1 LPEDVRRDHRGA
13 LEVRREPQGSD
24 ARGHGVRTGH
34 DGQRDRGRHRHPAGE
49 AHATRVRARGG
60 RGAGRRRRGGQGH
73 RGDLVMETQQQK
85 KVDPKEIQRLREETN
100 AGVMDCK
107 RALEDA
113 EGNYARAKDILR
125 ERGLEKAAKKS
136 EREAK
141 EGVVAAY
148 IHAGGRI
155 GAIVEIASETDFVA
169 RGEEFQ
175 KLAQEVAMQVAAMA
189 PASVDE
195 LLSQAYIRDASKT
208 IKDLVTS
215 LAVKT
220 GENVSVRR
228 FQRFALGE

>member
-1 LPEDVRRDHRGA
+1 MD
-13 LEVRREPQGSD
+13 
-24 ARGHGVRTGH
+24 TK
-34 DGQRDRGRHRHPAGE
+34 
-49 AHATRVRARGG
+49 
-60 RGAGRRRRGGQGH
+60 
-73 RGDLVMETQQQK
+73 QQK
-85 KVDPKEIQRLREETN
+85 KVDPKEIQRLRQETN

-125 ERGLEKAAKKS
+125 ERGLENAAKKS

-148 IHAGGRI
+148 IHAGGRV
-155 GAIVEIASETDFVA
+155 GALVEIASETDFVA
-169 RGEEFQ
+169 RGDEFQ
-175 KLAQEVAMQVAAMA
+175 KLAQEVAMQVAAMS
-189 PASVDE
+189 PENVDE

-208 IKDLVTS
+208 VKDLVTTV
-215 LAVKT
+215 AVKT

>member
-1 LPEDVRRDHRGA
+1 MD
-13 LEVRREPQGSD
+13 
-24 ARGHGVRTGH
+24 TK
-34 DGQRDRGRHRHPAGE
+34 
-49 AHATRVRARGG
+49 
-60 RGAGRRRRGGQGH
+60 
-73 RGDLVMETQQQK
+73 QK

-113 EGNYARAKDILR
+113 DGSYTKAKELLR
-125 ERGLEKAAKKS
+125 ERGLEKAASKS

-141 EGVVAAY
+141 EGVIASY

-155 GAIVEIASETDFVA
+155 GSLVEIASETDFVA

-189 PASVDE
+189 PADVDE
-195 LLSQAYIRDASKT
+195 LLSQAYIRDASRT
-208 IKDLVTS
+208 VKDLVTT